1 MVIIFA
7 ISTNIKPGHCTLKS
21 NTMLYQIYL
30 KKKKLTKPQK
40 LKNVVK
46 MQLQVKRS
54 AKKIKHTYTPE
65 TFFEVRFLLKP
76 LIAWR
81 IDQLVP
87 ESTMESLV

>member
-1 MVIIFA
+1 
-7 ISTNIKPGHCTLKS
+7 
-21 NTMLYQIYL
+21 MLYQIYL
-30 KKKKLTKPQK
+30 KKKKKKKLTKPQK

-54 AKKIKHTYTPE
+54 AKHTHTHTHTPE

-81 IDQLVP
+81 TDQLVP
-87 ESTMESLV
+87 ESTTESLV

>member
-1 MVIIFA
+1 
-7 ISTNIKPGHCTLKS
+7 
-21 NTMLYQIYL
+21 
-30 KKKKLTKPQK
+30 
-40 LKNVVK
+40 

>member
-1 MVIIFA
+1 
-7 ISTNIKPGHCTLKS
+7 
-21 NTMLYQIYL
+21 
-30 KKKKLTKPQK
+30 
-40 LKNVVK
+40 

-54 AKKIKHTYTPE
+54 AKKIKHTHTPE